1 MMHFE
6 LIVEFDGKLVMMS
19 SYANY
24 FIISCS
30 RDKHGKNASRSGA
43 RLGYDVT

>member
-1 MMHFE
+1 MTHFE
-6 LIVEFDGKLVMMS
+6 LIDEFDGKLVMMS

-24 FIISCS
+24 FIIPYS

-43 RLGYDVT
+43 RSGYGVT